1 MSTILPDDN
10 CQKCIDRVAWFAIWS
25 NALMALLQGTVGLL
39 TGSTASLAI
48 AMQTVRDIIGAGS
61 ILVAQKFSK
70 KPQDDEFPYG
80 YGKAEYI
87 ASGFTCLLF
96 VLVTLFVSHMAVQSL
111 LRPAVTYDFTPFL
124 LAIFS
129 VIANE
134 LQFQYMR
141 CVGAK
146 AKSQSI
152 LANAWSNRMD
162 SYAAAIMAVCALGA
176 WMGLPRLDAVAALLI
191 IIFVFRSMFQVVV
204 DTLRGL
210 MDLSMNPNY
219 REKLMTIAKS
229 VVGVHGVRN
238 VRTRMV
244 GRKVWAELEIV
255 VDKDCTIQE
264 GQRIAQ
270 VVKESLMV
278 RIEDLEDALVNYRP
292 LMGHG

>member
-10 CQKCIDRVAWFAIWS
+10 CQKCIDRVAWFALWS

-48 AMQTVRDIIGAGS
+48 AMQTVRDIIGSGS

-70 KPQDDEFPYG
+70 KSQDEEFPYG

-96 VLVTLFVSHMAVQSL
+96 VLVTSFVSHMAVKSL

-141 CVGAK
+141 CVGDK

-176 WMGLPRLDAVAALLI
+176 WLGLPRLDAVAALLI
-191 IIFVFRSMFQVVV
+191 IVFVFRSMTRVFV

-210 MDLSMNPNY
+210 MDLSMNPKY
-219 REKLMTIAKS
+219 KDKLAGIARS
-229 VVGVHGVRN
+229 VVGVHGVRDI
-238 VRTRMV
+238 RTRMV

-255 VDKDCTIQE
+255 LDQDCTVQE
-264 GQRIAQ
+264 AQRIAQ

-278 RIEDLEDALVNYRP
+278 RIDDLEDVLVNFRP
-292 LMGHG
+292 V

>member
-1 MSTILPDDN
+1 MSTILPDEN
-10 CQKCIDRVAWFAIWS
+10 CQKCIDRMAWFAFWS
-25 NALMALLQGTVGLL
+25 NGLMAMLQGTVGLL

-48 AMQTVRDIIGAGS
+48 AMQTVRDIIGSGS

-96 VLVTLFVSHMAVQSL
+96 VLVTLYVSHMAVHSL
-111 LRPAVTYDFTPFL
+111 LKPAVTYDFTPFL
-124 LAIFS
+124 LAVFS

-141 CVGAK
+141 CVGDK

-162 SYAAAIMAVCALGA
+162 SYASAIMAVCALGA
-176 WMGLPRLDAVAALLI
+176 WLGLPRLDAVAALLI
-191 IIFVFRSMFQVVV
+191 TLFVFRSMTRVFV

-210 MDLSMNPNY
+210 MDLSMNPKY
-219 REKLMTIAKS
+219 KEKLAGIARS
-229 VVGVHGVRN
+229 VVGVHGVRDI
-238 VRTRMV
+238 RTRMV

-255 VDKDCTIQE
+255 LDQDCTVQE
-264 GQRIAQ
+264 ARRIAQ
-270 VVKESLMV
+270 VVRESLMV
-278 RIEDLEDALVNYRP
+278 RMDDLEDVLVNFRP
-292 LMGHG
+292 V

>member
-10 CQKCIDRVAWFAIWS
+10 CQKCIDRVAWFALWS

-48 AMQTVRDIIGAGS
+48 AMQTVRDIIGSGS

-70 KPQDDEFPYG
+70 KSQDEEFPYG

-96 VLVTLFVSHMAVQSL
+96 VLVTLFVSHMAVKSL

-141 CVGAK
+141 CVGDK

-176 WMGLPRLDAVAALLI
+176 WLGLPRLDAVAALLI
-191 IIFVFRSMFQVVV
+191 IVFVFRSMTRVFV

-210 MDLSMNPNY
+210 MDLSMNPKY
-219 REKLMTIAKS
+219 KDKLAGIARS
-229 VVGVHGVRN
+229 VVGVHGVRDI
-238 VRTRMV
+238 RTRMV

-255 VDKDCTIQE
+255 LDQDCTVQE
-264 GQRIAQ
+264 AQRIAQ

-278 RIEDLEDALVNYRP
+278 RIDDLEDVLVNFRP
-292 LMGHG
+292 V